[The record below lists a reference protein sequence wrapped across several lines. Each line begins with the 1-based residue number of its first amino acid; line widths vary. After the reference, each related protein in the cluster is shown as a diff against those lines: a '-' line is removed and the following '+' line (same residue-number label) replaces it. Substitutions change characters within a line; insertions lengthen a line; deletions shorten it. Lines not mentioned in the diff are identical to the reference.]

1 MNPKVTNRINN
12 LDKLTFTLEN
22 VDVSVANALRRVI
35 LSEIDTVIFRTSPYT
50 ENKANIIVN
59 TSKMNN
65 EILKQRLSSIPIH
78 IKELDIDLLK
88 NYKVELN
95 ITNDTDKIFV
105 VSTEHLKIK
114 NIATNEYLN
123 KEALKQIFKPYIPLN
138 SNNEYYITLLY
149 LKPKLTE
156 QILAEKIELT
166 CEFSI
171 GNAKENGMYNVVSTS
186 SFGNTPDYNEI
197 EKQSELLKQKLK
209 NENTNLTI
217 EEIDKEIKN
226 WKLLNGLRYYIK
238 NSFDFII
245 QTVGVF
251 ENEEIIIKACKKIID
266 KVNVIEN
273 NLNNNNIKIE
283 KSLNTMENS
292 YDITL
297 ENEDYTIGNLLKY
310 ILFKKFYE
318 ENKILSFCG
327 FKKLHPHHTYSII
340 RLSYIEETDITTI
353 ISNLQVAN
361 SIIIEI
367 FTKIEDLFT
376 YNQPSKKS
384 KISNLPNLPNLPN
397 LKKSINDEE
406 TDILSSFA
414 SMKI

>member
-1 MNPKVTNRINN
+1 MNPKITNRVNN

-88 NYKVELN
+88 NYRVELN

-138 SNNEYYITLLY
+138 SNDEYYITLLY

-186 SFGNTPDYNEI
+186 SFGNTPNYDEI

-209 NENTNLTI
+209 DENTNLTS
-217 EEIDKEIKN
+217 EEIEKEIKN
-226 WKLLNGLRYYIK
+226 WKLLNGMRYYIK

-266 KVNVIEN
+266 KVNIIEN

-283 KSLNTMENS
+283 KSLNTMEHS

-297 ENEDYTIGNLLKY
+297 DNEDYTIGNLLKY

-318 ENKILSFCG
+318 EDKILSFCG

-361 SIIIEI
+361 SIIIDT

-376 YNQPSKKS
+376 YNQSSKKS
-384 KISNLPNLPNLPN
+384 KISN

>member
-1 MNPKVTNRINN
+1 MNPKIINRINN

-65 EILKQRLSSIPIH
+65 EILKQRLSCIPIH
-78 IKELDIDLLK
+78 IKELDIELLK
-88 NYKVELN
+88 NYRVELN

-123 KEALKQIFKPYIPLN
+123 KEASKQIFKPYIPLN
-138 SNNEYYITLLY
+138 SNDEYYITLLY

-171 GNAKENGMYNVVSTS
+171 GNAKENGMYNVVSTA
-186 SFGNTPDYNEI
+186 SFGNTPNYDEI

-209 NENTNLTI
+209 DENTNLTS
-217 EEIDKEIKN
+217 EEIYKEIKN

-245 QTVGVF
+245 QTIGVF
-251 ENEEIIIKACKKIID
+251 ENEEIIIKACNKIID
-266 KVNVIEN
+266 KVNIIEN
-273 NLNNNNIKIE
+273 NLNNNNIKIQ

-297 ENEDYTIGNLLKY
+297 DNEDYTIGNLLKY

-318 ENKILSFCG
+318 EDKILSFCG
-327 FKKLHPHHTYSII
+327 FKKLHPHDTFSII

-353 ISNLQVAN
+353 ISNLQTAN
-361 SIIIEI
+361 SIIIDI

-376 YNQPSKKS
+376 YNQSSKKS
-384 KISNLPNLPNLPN
+384 KISN

>member
-353 ISNLQVAN
+353 ISNLQLAN

-384 KISNLPNLPNLPN
+384 KISNLSNLTN

>member
-376 YNQPSKKS
+376 YNQPPKKS
-384 KISNLPNLPNLPN
+384 KISNLPNLPN

>member
-1 MNPKVTNRINN
+1 MNPKIINRINN

-65 EILKQRLSSIPIH
+65 EILKQRLSCIPIH
-78 IKELDIDLLK
+78 IKELDIELLK
-88 NYKVELN
+88 NYRVELN

-123 KEALKQIFKPYIPLN
+123 KEASKQIFKPYIPLN
-138 SNNEYYITLLY
+138 SNDEYYITLLY

-171 GNAKENGMYNVVSTS
+171 GNAKENGMYNVVSTA
-186 SFGNTPDYNEI
+186 SFGNTPNYDEI

-209 NENTNLTI
+209 DENTNLTS

-245 QTVGVF
+245 QTIGVF
-251 ENEEIIIKACKKIID
+251 ENEEIIIKACNKIID
-266 KVNVIEN
+266 KVNIIEN
-273 NLNNNNIKIE
+273 NLNNNNIKIQ

-297 ENEDYTIGNLLKY
+297 DNEDYTIGNLLKY

-318 ENKILSFCG
+318 EDKILSFCG
-327 FKKLHPHHTYSII
+327 FKKLHPHDTFSII

-353 ISNLQVAN
+353 ISNLQTAN
-361 SIIIEI
+361 SIIIDI

-376 YNQPSKKS
+376 YNQSSKKS
-384 KISNLPNLPNLPN
+384 KISN

>member
-123 KEALKQIFKPYIPLN
+123 KEALKQIFKPYIPLK

-171 GNAKENGMYNVVSTS
+171 GNAKENGMYNVVSTT

-384 KISNLPNLPNLPN
+384 KISNLPNL
-397 LKKSINDEE
+397 KKSINDEE

>member
-22 VDVSVANALRRVI
+22 VDVSVANALRRII

-197 EKQSELLKQKLK
+197 EKQSELFKQKLK
-209 NENTNLTI
+209 NENTSLTI
-217 EEIDKEIKN
+217 EEINKEIKN

-353 ISNLQVAN
+353 ISNLQLAN
-361 SIIIEI
+361 TIIIEI

-384 KISNLPNLPNLPN
+384 KISNLSNLTN

>member
-384 KISNLPNLPNLPN
+384 KISNLPNLPNL
-397 LKKSINDEE
+397 KKSINDEE

>member
-1 MNPKVTNRINN
+1 MNPKITNRINN

-171 GNAKENGMYNVVSTS
+171 GNAKENGMYNVVSTT

-197 EKQSELLKQKLK
+197 EKQSELFKQKLK
-209 NENTNLTI
+209 NENTSLTI
-217 EEIDKEIKN
+217 EEINKEIKN

-353 ISNLQVAN
+353 ISNLQLAN
-361 SIIIEI
+361 TIIIEI

-384 KISNLPNLPNLPN
+384 KISNLSNLTN